1 MAEVKNSIS
10 KTLCDSC
17 NNVECINGICI
28 DGHCVCEKGWQGPA
42 CQFCAGRVLL
52 TNQSGYI
59 TDGPGNYSVDI
70 QCTWLIDA
78 GRHNVSIRLALQEFS
93 TECNWDHL
101 YIHDGD
107 SVFAPLVAVYSGI
120 SEVQKYKDS
129 FSGVIT
135 NSGYAF
141 LHFYSDAA
149 FNMTGFNIS
158 YSVGGC
164 PQNCSNHGFC
174 LDGVCTCWGNWKGD
188 SCDIPECSTS
198 NCKFGLCNENGHGCI
213 CQSGY
218 TGLSC
223 DISID
228 EGYWDVVPKNGWVPE
243 GRASHQVVVDG
254 NIMWVVGGE
263 YLNYSNFENIVRYNL
278 DYSEWS
284 TLNTFG
290 DSTPPQ
296 RYGHSLV
303 LHDDSMY
310 MYGGLRDDGV
320 ILNDL
325 WKLEKQGNWVRISVL
340 VNPSECDQGRN
351 CMSLAAVGHTATA
364 VGDKMIVI
372 FGHNPK
378 YGYLNS
384 VQEYHFK
391 SREWLIVKSNG
402 AIVKGGY
409 GHSSVF
415 DPKSKLIYVHGG
427 YQSDTPT
434 AYTLVDSLYSYNPDT
449 YTWNLLTP
457 SYQPRYFH
465 SAVMLNSVML
475 VFGGN
480 THNGS
485 SSLAQ
490 CFSADF
496 VAYDPVCDTWKK
508 LVNPNA
514 HMVSDYENLENFVRT
529 GHTAIVYKSSMYIY
543 GGFSGQMSR
552 NLLKYTPGT
561 GPRQTSYT
569 TFAQNELADLQDHY
583 ETLPTKKGCEV
594 SCLRDELTELIV
606 AANRSSRDTSTLT
619 FQMWPGFFLNHRAQN
634 SRYMKNILALLKLA
648 MVIPVS
654 IAEAEREFSMVNRV
668 KSDFRSCMAS
678 KTLSNLMIMKLFISS
693 FQALDPDQAIKLW
706 YAHGR
711 RHMSQKHGPHET
723 KEDDRSCSIYTTSK
737 SCVEALPGIK
747 CVWSKIQQRC
757 QPYENSID
765 DEFLKCPKIK
775 SNNDFCGGLNICP
788 SCLHNSYGCVW
799 CGTYCAHQKCN
810 KNIQTVTSVEECS
823 PAVSSR
829 CDKLHNCFACHTEKY
844 CGWHNDNKCYIF
856 VREIGNKT
864 EKAALTDEH
873 RLKCDVPCSARKTCQ
888 NCTQGQCLWCNN
900 QQRCIDNNAY
910 IVSFPYGQCRD
921 WTNHSP
927 KCPAATC
934 SEIRTCD
941 SCQSNPECGW
951 CDDGNDTGLGK
962 CMEGSSLGPVKK
974 DGLQFKL
981 VKDMCLPPKW
991 FFSECPS
998 CQCNGH
1004 SKCDS
1009 NDICIQPCSDLTE
1022 GPQCEN
1028 CLGGYFGN
1036 PINGGKCNP
1045 CECNNHADL
1054 CHRSTGKCYCTTK
1067 GISGHRC
1074 DRCDESSKYF
1084 GNPKDDGSC
1093 FYNLT
1098 IDYQFTF
1105 NMSKPDD
1112 AHLTQINFQNTP
1124 LMNDVDV
1131 EFSIKCSSKAR
1142 VNITLMTDSVKEKS
1156 IVDAENCKDFKIRIP
1171 HNDLNGYSDN
1181 VTFYVFVYGFK
1192 TPMSVKV
1199 SFSQHK
1205 TLDLLQFFVTFSSC
1219 FLSLLVIAGI
1229 LWKFKQ
1235 KYEAYRRRQVS
1246 AHAIA
1251 FEPCA
1256 DHQAGC
1262 FIIVSEITFQIQ

>member
-158 YSVGGC
+158 YSDVIDAARDVMDAVRDVIPVALLVVALKIVQIMDFVWMEYAPVGVTGKEIHVTFQSVQHQIVNLGC
-164 PQNCSNHGFC
+164 VMKMAMAAYVS
-174 LDGVCTCWGNWKGD
+174 LDILVRYVSLMC
-188 SCDIPECSTS
+188 
-198 NCKFGLCNENGHGCI
+198 
-213 CQSGY
+213 
-218 TGLSC
+218 LSC

-654 IAEAEREFSMVNRV
+654 IAEAEREFSM
-668 KSDFRSCMAS
+668 
-678 KTLSNLMIMKLFISS
+678 
-693 FQALDPDQAIKLW
+693 
-706 YAHGR
+706 
-711 RHMSQKHGPHET
+711 
-723 KEDDRSCSIYTTSK
+723 
-737 SCVEALPGIK
+737 
-747 CVWSKIQQRC
+747 
-757 QPYENSID
+757 
-765 DEFLKCPKIK
+765 
-775 SNNDFCGGLNICP
+775 
-788 SCLHNSYGCVW
+788 
-799 CGTYCAHQKCN
+799 
-810 KNIQTVTSVEECS
+810 TVTSVEECS